1 MAHRPIRAIHEGLR
15 LGDPAACQLEG
26 GSHLCHRE
34 RRFGQ
39 RKSIFKIHARAIRLA
54 LRSVQ
59 KVLVLYR
66 KRTGAMLLR
75 NGVYSHAGSLLIQ
88 RLEGS
93 LCGIFELW
101 VLNCAKR
108 GESWRAGWWIVIGWL
123 NWPPGPVFPEIY
135 SRTPGNAGTR
145 VTMVL
150 EPVLRS

>member
-1 MAHRPIRAIHEGLR
+1 MGHRDDLLVTRQYTR
-15 LGDPAACQLEG
+15 MTNAAG
-26 GSHLCHRE
+26 GPPT
-34 RRFGQ
+34 
-39 RKSIFKIHARAIRLA
+39 
-54 LRSVQ
+54 RSVCLLGFVQ
-59 KVLVLYR
+59 VLVLYR
-66 KRTGAMLLR
+66 KRTGAVLLR
-75 NGVYSHAGSLLIQ
+75 SCVSPHAVSLLIQ

-145 VTMVL
+145 VAMVL

>member
-1 MAHRPIRAIHEGLR
+1 MDSEVSGVS
-15 LGDPAACQLEG
+15 ACG
-26 GSHLCHRE
+26 TRCAWVGRVVDWGSSPERVVVHHYSRE
-34 RRFGQ
+34 
-39 RKSIFKIHARAIRLA
+39 
-54 LRSVQ
+54 
-59 KVLVLYR
+59 VLVLYR

-145 VTMVL
+145 VAMVL

>member
-1 MAHRPIRAIHEGLR
+1 MTRQYTRMTN
-15 LGDPAACQLEG
+15 AAG
-26 GSHLCHRE
+26 GPPT
-34 RRFGQ
+34 
-39 RKSIFKIHARAIRLA
+39 
-54 LRSVQ
+54 RSVCLLGFVQ
-59 KVLVLYR
+59 VLVLYR

-145 VTMVL
+145 VAMVL

>member
-1 MAHRPIRAIHEGLR
+1 MTRVAE
-15 LGDPAACQLEG
+15 DYSCE
-26 GSHLCHRE
+26 
-34 RRFGQ
+34 
-39 RKSIFKIHARAIRLA
+39 
-54 LRSVQ
+54 
-59 KVLVLYR
+59 VLVLYR

-145 VTMVL
+145 VAMVL

>member
-1 MAHRPIRAIHEGLR
+1 MTGTLHSTSKSCGSLR
-15 LGDPAACQLEG
+15 
-26 GSHLCHRE
+26 
-34 RRFGQ
+34 
-39 RKSIFKIHARAIRLA
+39 
-54 LRSVQ
+54 RSVLLAGNGPSERVVAYSERAVSGGPGDRSRE
-59 KVLVLYR
+59 VLVLYR

-145 VTMVL
+145 VAMVL